1 MRETAMISAVLLA
14 VVSLTACGSGGKAPP
29 PRGLAPEDGGP
40 GATRTVEADEHR
52 FVESVQEMLRGQ
64 VAGVQVVEDPQ
75 CGGIVLRIRTS
86 APSLLG
92 ARCDPPPLL
101 IIDGKPIA
109 PAGVGSAL
117 EGLLPYEI
125 DRIQVLKDVA
135 STAVYGSRGAYGVI
149 IINTRR

>member
-1 MRETAMISAVLLA
+1 MRANALMPALFLA
-14 VVSLTACGSGGKAPP
+14 GVGLAACGSGGKAPP
-29 PRGLAPEDGGP
+29 PRGLAPEDGGS

-52 FVESVQEMLRGQ
+52 FVQTVQEMLRGQ
-64 VAGVQVVEDPQ
+64 VAGVDVIDDPQ

-92 ARCDPPPLL
+92 GRCDPPPLL
-101 IIDGKPIA
+101 VVDGKPIA
-109 PAGVGSAL
+109 PGGVTSAL
-117 EGLLPYEI
+117 ESLLPYEI